1 MQIPIFTAVETADD
15 TKEIFRQTKR
25 RTPRIQKSLAIILM
39 SLLGHQVVIELKND
53 IEVTGIIEVAES
65 NMNMTLVQARQ
76 VFPNGDVVEMDVA
89 FVQGAMVRYVH
100 IPKEIPVIKHTD
112 AYMKT
117 VERVSK
123 ASGPHKI
130 VTNRKRKS
138 DSEVPTIS

>member
-1 MQIPIFTAVETADD
+1 M
-15 TKEIFRQTKR
+15 
-25 RTPRIQKSLAIILM
+25 AIILM